1 MIPRNIQGGGGG
13 RSIRR
18 RPGMAGFLMSGLFLL
33 AMGTAAA
40 DEIHQA
46 GIQPRAGDNFTLAE
60 FRCYVPPNI
69 GTVNG
74 VLVLV
79 PPFNEDGRGMAD
91 QERWREFAKNYGV
104 ALVACFFEGDE
115 KRDYSNARRGS
126 GQALLRVLRDLADQS
141 GRRELADANLM
152 IWGVSSGAQ
161 FAATLAME
169 KPDRVIGFASLFGF
183 NWIPADGASRKTPG
197 LFITSRDLEGGA
209 ADKTRRHFKENRS
222 LGATWA
228 YFETDRADQ
237 VGEELEQFA
246 QVYLGTSFIL
256 RQKSGSRPGSR
267 LESLTSIDC
276 WVAPHADGILL
287 PVRAVE
293 LPRSG
298 QSDSSWCPSKY
309 VAEQWILMKKNA
321 WAKQKP

>member
-1 MIPRNIQGGGGG
+1 MISRIIQVGGGGPA
-13 RSIRR
+13 IRR
-18 RPGMAGFLMSGLFLL
+18 KPGMAGFLMAGLLL
-33 AMGTAAA
+33 WTMGNARA

-46 GIQPRAGDNFTLAE
+46 GIPPRGGDNFSLAE

-74 VLVLV
+74 ALVLV

-91 QERWREFAKNYGV
+91 QDRWREFAKNYGV

-141 GRRELADANLM
+141 GRREIADANFM

-161 FAATLAME
+161 FAATMAME
-169 KPDRVIGFASLFGF
+169 KPDRVVGFVSIFGF
-183 NWIPADGASRKTPG
+183 NWVPADGPSRRIPG
-197 LFITSRDLEGGA
+197 LFITARDLDAGA
-209 ADKTRRHFKENRS
+209 AEKTRKHFRDNRS

-228 YFETDRADQ
+228 YFETGRADQ
-237 VGEELEQFA
+237 MGEELEQFA

-256 RQKSGSRPGSR
+256 RQKPGSRPGSR
-267 LESLTSIDC
+267 LESLNPIDC
-276 WVAPHADGILL
+276 WVAPHADATLL

-298 QSDSSWCPSKY
+298 QVESSWCPSKF
-309 VAEQWILMKKNA
+309 VAEQWIQMKKNA
-321 WAKQKP
+321 WAKP